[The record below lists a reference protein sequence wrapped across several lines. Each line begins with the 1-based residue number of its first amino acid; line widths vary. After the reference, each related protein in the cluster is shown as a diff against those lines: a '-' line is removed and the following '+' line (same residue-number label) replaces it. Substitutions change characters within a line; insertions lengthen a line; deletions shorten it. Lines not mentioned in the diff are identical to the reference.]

1 MGVGSNPT
9 PYIVSF
15 VISQIDRNVSFV
27 ISQIDM
33 NVSFAISKIE
43 MNVSFADFLYLRLI
57 TKEKSDR
64 ISITIR
70 MLKWSEASGTIL
82 RNFSLLKLS
91 ILVH

>member
-9 PYIVSF
+9 PDSVRF
-15 VISQIDRNVSFV
+15 AISKIN
-27 ISQIDM
+27 M
-33 NVSFAISKIE
+33 NVSFAY
-43 MNVSFADFLYLRLI
+43 FLYVRLT

-70 MLKWSEASGTIL
+70 MLKWSKAPGTIL
-82 RNFSLLKLS
+82 RNFSLLKLC